1 VPTTR
6 NTAAIS
12 GHFSLGWT
20 LALNI
25 VATLVLVTLWLTARR
40 GGEVAGD
47 PICGMTVDISAPVA
61 VRQLEARSV
70 YFCSLRCA
78 ERFDPNQANGVR
90 DNGETD
96 DRVDPVCF
104 MRVSSRDA
112 LSAQGADGATYYFC
126 GEGCRRTF
134 VASAGLAAN

>member
-1 VPTTR
+1 
-6 NTAAIS
+6 
-12 GHFSLGWT
+12 
-20 LALNI
+20 
-25 VATLVLVTLWLTARR
+25 VLVTLWLTARR
-40 GGEVAGD
+40 GGEVARD

-61 VRQLEARSV
+61 VRQLEGRSV

-78 ERFDPNQANGVR
+78 ERFDHNQANGIR

-96 DRVDPVCF
+96 DQVDPVCS

-112 LSAQGADGATYYFC
+112 LSAQGDDGATYYFC

-134 VASAGLAAN
+134 VASAGLAANQQRIELGRKPPHE